1 MSEKLYYSIGE
12 VSKMF
17 DVNPSLLRF
26 WETQFDMLKPHK
38 NKKGNRYYTKEDI
51 ALLKEIFYL
60 TKECGYTLEGAKEK
74 LRNREKIDVSRI
86 ETVRILQSIK
96 AFLLALKDSI

>member
-1 MSEKLYYSIGE
+1 MSERLYYSIGE

-26 WETQFDMLKPHK
+26 WETQFDMLKPRK
-38 NKKGNRYYTKEDI
+38 NKKGNRYYTDEDI
-51 ALLKEIFYL
+51 ILLKEIFYL
-60 TKECGYTLEGAKEK
+60 TKECGYTLEGAKDK
-74 LRNREKIDVSRI
+74 IKNREKTDMSRI
-86 ETVRILQSIK
+86 ETVRTLQSVK